1 MIVVDLGVRLQL
13 LIGPTVPLPA
23 PYAVMDA
30 LMDIEVTNDDRE
42 RDGFQILFSLGKD
55 STLDYGLIH
64 EGFFDPPTRIVIIV
78 FIGVSTRVLIDGV
91 ITHHQVIPSNT
102 PGESTLYVTGQDISL
117 QMDLEQKN
125 ATFKNMTDSAIVE
138 NIIGSPE
145 YVAFGLIPK
154 VTPTTNVKV
163 ETQGIRTQQGTDLD
177 YVQELARQN
186 GFVFYIEPTLIP
198 GVNTAYWG
206 KENRSRP
213 AQPPL
218 SMNLGP
224 DTNVDSPI
232 TFSLD
237 ALGPAAPQVT
247 IVEPLTRTSIPIPV
261 PSSPLPSLTGR
272 PVRPLRRT
280 IPRNTANLDTVQA
293 LLRAVSEVS
302 TTSSGAVTARGQ
314 VDAVRYGHALQ
325 SRRLV
330 GVRGVGSTYN
340 GEYYVKQV
348 KHRIKRGQYTQ
359 SFNLRREGL
368 GAAASGLAT

>member
-1 MIVVDLGVRLQL
+1 MVDLGIRLQL

-23 PYAVMDA
+23 PYAVVDA

-42 RDGFQILFSLGKD
+42 RDGFQMLFSLGKD
-55 STLDYGLIH
+55 STLDYGLLRD
-64 EGFFDPPTRIVIIV
+64 GFFDPPTRVIIMV

-117 QMDLEQKN
+117 QLDLEQKN
-125 ATFKNMTDSAIVE
+125 ATFKNMTDSAIVRR
-138 NIIGSPE
+138 IIGSPA
-145 YVAFGLIPK
+145 YAVYGLTPR
-154 VTPTTNVKV
+154 VTTTTNVRV
-163 ETQGIRTQQGTDLD
+163 ETNGIRTQQGTDLT

-186 GFVFYIEPTLIP
+186 GFVFYVEPTQIP
-198 GVNTAYWG
+198 GTSTAYWG
-206 KENRSRP
+206 KENRGGP

-218 SMNLGP
+218 SMSMGP

-247 IVEPLTRTSIPIPV
+247 IVEPLTRSSIPIPV

-272 PVRPLRRT
+272 PVAPLRRT
-280 IPRNTANLDTVQA
+280 IPRNTANLDTIQA

-302 TTSSGAVTARGQ
+302 ASSSDAVTARGQ

-330 GVRGVGSTYN
+330 GVRGVGSSYN

-359 SFNLRREGL
+359 SFELRREGL
-368 GAAASGLAT
+368 GAATSGLAT